1 MLTASTPST
10 VASVTSLPQCRLCRR
25 GLRTR
30 EGDDLDLRACA
41 RCKASRPN
49 QLNQALRSAG
59 VLPEDQQFS
68 DAERA
73 LVERLHGVVP
83 VQQLLDLL
91 NTRRR
96 ADGLGQA
103 EISADALA
111 EEASRHCTPSHGT
124 GWVSLRRVLAEAR
137 ASGVLDR
144 VTAQVVDDFAVV
156 FQLSRGQVL
165 QLKDVLFNVE
175 GEQ

>member
-1 MLTASTPST
+1 M
-10 VASVTSLPQCRLCRR
+10 
-25 GLRTR
+25 
-30 EGDDLDLRACA
+30 
-41 RCKASRPN
+41 
-49 QLNQALRSAG
+49 
-59 VLPEDQQFS
+59 VLPEDQQCS

-73 LVERLHGVVP
+73 LVERLHDVVP
-83 VQQLLDLL
+83 AQQLLDLL
-91 NTRRR
+91 NSRRR

-103 EISADALA
+103 EITADGLA
-111 EEASRHCTPSHGT
+111 EEVARRCAPSHGT

-144 VTAQVVDDFAVV
+144 ITAQVVDDFAVV